1 MAMWAFNS
9 STLCVAIGSSDRH
22 SYMCLGICVQPTR
35 LAHICQA
42 IYNVSG
48 NAQESQAVCRRSSV
62 SGPLRS
68 HASAAPEPDCRQG
81 DLRLLFRGNPGDQ
94 PAENLAPLGLFAPRG
109 YRGGA
114 APVTLDA
121 LPPGYPTG
129 SRGIVYFE

>member
-1 MAMWAFNS
+1 MAMCAFNT
-9 STLCVAIGSSDRH
+9 STVCVAIGSSHRH
-22 SYMCLGICVQPTR
+22 SYMCLGICVQATR
-35 LAHICQA
+35 LDHICQA

-94 PAENLAPLGLFAPRG
+94 PAENLAPLGLSAPRG
-109 YRGGA
+109 HRGGTA
-114 APVTLDA
+114 TGTLDA
-121 LPPGYPTG
+121 LPPGYSAGPRG
-129 SRGIVYFE
+129 SVYFE